1 MTRILAINGSYRD
14 DGITDQAVDTIA
26 QAAQTYGA
34 VVEIILLR
42 DFPIEFCQNCREC
55 TQKPG
60 DSPGLCVQHDG
71 MYNLI
76 NKIELANAYI
86 LAAPTNLS
94 SVTAIF
100 KRFMERLTVYA
111 YWPWDMNAPQFRK
124 ANAPRKKALL
134 VSSCAAPGL
143 LGRWIYSSGRQLRM
157 TAKVIG
163 ADTVGVLFTG
173 QVAKQQQPHLPDK
186 TRLKAISLAAKLV

>member
-14 DGITDQAVDTIA
+14 EGITDQAVETLA

-76 NKIELANAYI
+76 NKIELADAYI
-86 LAAPTNLS
+86 LAAPTNFS
-94 SVTAIF
+94 SAPAVF
-100 KRFMERLTVYA
+100 KRFMERLMVYA

-124 ANAPRKKALL
+124 ANALRKKALL
-134 VSSCAAPGL
+134 VSSCAAPGF
-143 LGRWIYSSGRQLRM
+143 LGRWIYSSARQLRM

-173 QVAKQQQPHLPDK
+173 QVSKQQQPHLPDRA
-186 TRLKAISLAAKLV
+186 RLKAISLAAKLI